1 MIRGSCSNCAPLI
14 SEKRCDSR
22 KSRLPCMT
30 KQGTP
35 LALSVRSPAMAADC
49 AESGAS
55 SPIHDSN
62 RSPRMYKAAA
72 SFASLC
78 RNSRNCATI
87 AGRVASMCKSE
98 MKSVLTADRTGFLRF
113 RGCGA
118 ARAAC
123 GSKAL
128 DLQDHD
134 RFYRRFVDR
143 AVLTRGDIADAI
155 DHVHAV
161 DHAAED
167 RITPTR
173 GIGIERGV
181 VVQIHIE
188 LTIASMRILAAGQTH
203 RAPHIAQAIA
213 RFVVYSER
221 RGFGGVVDIEAAALN
236 DETGDY
242 AVNQRVGVM
251 AGIDVGQNIG
261 HGQRRSLLVQFDGE
275 VPHRCEHL
283 YLR

>member
-1 MIRGSCSNCAPLI
+1 MVRGSCSNCAPLI
-14 SEKRCDSR
+14 SENRRDSR

-35 LALSVRSPAMAADC
+35 LEVRVRSPAMAADC

-62 RSPRMYKAAA
+62 RSPRMYRAAA
-72 SFASLC
+72 SLASLC
-78 RNSRNCATI
+78 RNSKNCAMI
-87 AGRVASMCKSE
+87 AGRLASMCKSE
-98 MKSVLTADRTGFLRF
+98 MKSVVTADQKDFLRF
-113 RGCGA
+113 RSGA
-118 ARAAC
+118 ARGTRATN
-123 GSKAL
+123 AL
-128 DLQDHD
+128 DLEDHD
-134 RFYRRFVDR
+134 GFYRRFVDR
-143 AVLTRGDIADAI
+143 AVLARGDIADAI

-167 RITPTR
+167 RVTPTR
-173 GIGIERGV
+173 RIGIERSV
-181 VVQIHIE
+181 VIQVHIE
-188 LTIASMRILAAGQTH
+188 LTIASVRILTAGQTH

-213 RFVVYSER
+213 RFVVYSKR
-221 RGFGGVVDIEAAALN
+221 RGFGAVVDIEAAALN

-242 AVNQRVGVM
+242 PMNQRVGVV

-261 HGQRRSLLVQFDGE
+261 HGQRRALLVQFDSE
-275 VPHRCEHL
+275 VAHRGEHL

>member
-1 MIRGSCSNCAPLI
+1 MVRGSCSNCAPLI
-14 SEKRCDSR
+14 SENRRDSR

-35 LALSVRSPAMAADC
+35 LEVRVRSPAMAADC
-49 AESGAS
+49 AASGAS

-72 SFASLC
+72 FFASLC
-78 RNSRNCATI
+78 RNSKNCATI

-98 MKSVLTADRTGFLRF
+98 MKSVVIADRTDFLRF
-113 RGCGA
+113 RSCGA
-118 ARAAC
+118 ARGTRAAN
-123 GSKAL
+123 AL
-128 DLQDHD
+128 DLQNHD

-143 AVLTRGDIADAI
+143 AVLTRGNIADAI

-167 RITPTR
+167 RVTPTR

-188 LTIASMRILAAGQTH
+188 LTIASMGILAAGQTH
-203 RAPHIAQAIA
+203 RAPHIAQAI
-213 RFVVYSER
+213 
-221 RGFGGVVDIEAAALN
+221 
-236 DETGDY
+236 
-242 AVNQRVGVM
+242 
-251 AGIDVGQNIG
+251 
-261 HGQRRSLLVQFDGE
+261 
-275 VPHRCEHL
+275 
-283 YLR
+283 